1 LSLAIRRDE
10 TTARREIKEAGAKA
24 EAYFN
29 ADNAADAIM
38 KDEAGDIV
46 TTIAGSVFYF
56 GACDMTTRS
65 LVMRM
70 SV

>member
-1 LSLAIRRDE
+1 MRSDE
-10 TTARREIKEAGAKA
+10 TKARREIEAAGAKA
-24 EAYFN
+24 EAHFN

-46 TTIAGSVFYF
+46 TMLARSTFYSSKF
-56 GACDMTTRS
+56 DMTTRG
-65 LVMRM
+65 LVMRD